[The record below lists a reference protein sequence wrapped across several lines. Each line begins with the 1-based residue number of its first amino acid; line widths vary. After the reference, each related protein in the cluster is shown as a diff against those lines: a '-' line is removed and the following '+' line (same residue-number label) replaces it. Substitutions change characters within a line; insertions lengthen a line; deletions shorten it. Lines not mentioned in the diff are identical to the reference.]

1 MRRGAHALK
10 MLEVV
15 RIPYARRRLD
25 SYPHELSDGMRQR
38 GTIALT
44 LACKPKVLL
53 ADEPTTTLDATVQIQ
68 ILLLLRDL
76 QREFGMSV
84 IFVTHDIGVAVEICN
99 RVAVIYAD
107 QIVEQGKLRDVV
119 RAGPPLRAWRC
130 SPRPS
135 MAPSKESGCR
145 PSPARHP
152 RSTRRRTIA
161 PFAPRCSVAQARCS
175 QALPPNV
182 RIGADRL
189 ARCILAAIDCGR
201 GVTVDGLNAEA
212 PCFPIVTAGHSG

>member
-53 ADEPTTTLDATVQIQ
+53 ADEPTTALDATVQIQ

-107 QIVEQGKLRDVV
+107 QIVEQGKLRDAV
-119 RAGPPLRAWRC
+119 RARAHPYARGAARLDHPWRQARRAAADPPRRATLARPGAAQLLLLHRVAAL
-130 SPRPS
+130 PRRAAAKPCRPMS
-135 MAPSKESGCR
+135 ESG
-145 PSPARHP
+145 PTGWHDVSLP
-152 RSTRRRTIA
+152 RST
-161 PFAPRCSVAQARCS
+161 VAA
-175 QALPPNV
+175 
-182 RIGADRL
+182 
-189 ARCILAAIDCGR
+189 
-201 GVTVDGLNAEA
+201 T
-212 PCFPIVTAGHSG
+212 